1 MARSRYN
8 VTGRPAWNLILLG
21 DPAAGKATQGK
32 YLVRR
37 YPLLFALLLAFGTAA
52 IFTGFHFWV
61 ETTRLFH
68 EKPLLLVL
76 LGVIVLFLTGTL
88 YKTLS
93 KDRH

>member
-1 MARSRYN
+1 MPLN
-8 VTGRPAWNLILLG
+8 
-21 DPAAGKATQGK
+21 DPIEQFDKTLRQAQEEVGK
-32 YLVRR
+32 YTQPVLRR